1 MKLSAL
7 MNSCKRQPKSTSHAD
22 VTEIPKEEPKSG
34 MTKDELAEKMEE
46 ISKDKPGVSGEPLPP
61 AYEEI
66 DINLKNEEHSDK
78 SSDTV
83 VADVHVS
90 E

>member
-1 MKLSAL
+1 
-7 MNSCKRQPKSTSHAD
+7 MNSCKRQSKSTKHTD
-22 VTEIPKEEPKSG
+22 VTEIPKEESKSG

-46 ISKDKPGVSGEPLPP
+46 ISKDKPGLSEEPLPP

-66 DINLKNEEHSDK
+66 DINLKNKEHSDK

-83 VADVHVS
+83 VSDVHVS

>member
-1 MKLSAL
+1 
-7 MNSCKRQPKSTSHAD
+7 MNSCKRQSKSTKHTD

-46 ISKDKPGVSGEPLPP
+46 ISKDKPGVSEEPLPP

-66 DINLKNEEHSDK
+66 DINLKNKEHSDK